1 MQVQWRWP
9 RSNDRVESRK
19 GFSLIELLVV
29 IAVILIIAALAIPNF
44 IQARMRANETAAAQS
59 LRNITTAEVVYAT
72 TYGIGFSDSLA
83 KLGGNGVVVDQNN
96 AALIDEVLASGKK
109 SGFTYT
115 YKVLTTDPL
124 GHVTNYSIN
133 ADPMSVGN
141 TGTRHFY
148 TDQMGVIRVNQS
160 STAGPTDTPI

>member
-1 MQVQWRWP
+1 MRVQGK
-9 RSNDRVESRK
+9 RSRSKDKTESRK
-19 GFSLIELLVV
+19 GFSLIELLIV
-29 IAVILIIAALAIPNF
+29 ISVILIIAALAIPNF

-59 LRNITTAEVVYAT
+59 LRNIGTAEVVYAT
-72 TYGIGFSDSLA
+72 TYGIGFTDSLA
-83 KLGGNGVVVDQNN
+83 KLGGNGIVVDQNS
-96 AALIDEVLASGKK
+96 AGLIDEVLASGKK

-148 TDQMGVIRVNQS
+148 TDQTGVIRVNQS
-160 STAGPTDTPI
+160 SSAGPNDTPI